1 MRAAGGGG
9 AGGVGHSGVGAR
21 PPRPTLALPL
31 SLPQLGW
38 KERTSWHDGLRA
50 TVDWYLGRGLKDYWD
65 GGDVEAA
72 LAPHPI
78 IRPHTWPSGPG
89 GLDG

>member
-1 MRAAGGGG
+1 M
-9 AGGVGHSGVGAR
+9 
-21 PPRPTLALPL
+21 
-31 SLPQLGW
+31 
-38 KERTSWHDGLRA
+38 
-50 TVDWYLGRGLKDYWD
+50 DWYLGRGLKDYWD